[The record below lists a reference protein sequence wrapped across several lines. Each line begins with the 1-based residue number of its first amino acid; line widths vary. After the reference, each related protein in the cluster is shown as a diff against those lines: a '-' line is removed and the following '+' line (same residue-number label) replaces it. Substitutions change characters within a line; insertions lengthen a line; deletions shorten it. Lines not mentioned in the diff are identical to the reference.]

1 VETAPSPTVV
11 KTNPYSQTQTTV
23 VVKQNIPAKPY
34 AGTTSRKSFQQHF
47 LRVCQINGWLSQ
59 QERVQYLTLSLEGP
73 AADVLRDI
81 DEHAD
86 SAWSQIWEALRR
98 RFGTMDDERDAM
110 HRFETCK
117 QGDDMSIPEF
127 EQKLRIL
134 HHDAWPQTTVDQR
147 NANLK
152 SRFQDGLLSLEM
164 RQFLRL
170 HARNDTFEDTVAKAR
185 QFLSAAE
192 ATKPKTVIRI
202 VTDADN
208 NAAQPSL
215 TTEQALLKGF
225 ESLGNKLD
233 NILTLRSATET
244 DQLERQS
251 QSSSS
256 GSRPYRPLGRGN
268 GNNRPRPD

>member
-1 VETAPSPTVV
+1 LGDYFRPLETASSPTVV
-11 KTNPYSQTQTTV
+11 KTDPYPQTQPTV
-23 VVKQNIPAKPY
+23 VVKQNVPVKPY
-34 AGTTSRKSFQQHF
+34 AGTTSWKSFQQHF

-59 QERVQYLTLSLEGP
+59 RERVQYLTLSLEGP
-73 AADVLRDI
+73 AADVPRDI

-86 SAWSQIWEALRR
+86 SAWTQIWEALKR

-110 HRFETCK
+110 HRFEACK
-117 QGDDMSIPEF
+117 QSDDMSIPEFEF

-134 HHDAWPQTTVDQR
+134 HHEAWPHTTIDQR

-152 SRFQDGLLSLEM
+152 RRFEDGLLSPKM

-192 ATKPKTVIRI
+192 AAKPKKVIRI
-202 VTDADN
+202 LTEGDH
-208 NAAQPSL
+208 NAAQPTL

-225 ESLGNKLD
+225 ETIGTKLD
-233 NILTLRSATET
+233 NILTLRSAAET
-244 DQLERQS
+244 DQSERQS
-251 QSSSS
+251 QSSNS
-256 GSRPYRPLGRGN
+256 GS
-268 GNNRPRPD
+268 